1 MVYIDRS
8 AWVGHVIPFDT
19 SHVIPRS
26 CDPLD
31 RDMVMRHPNHLY
43 GESFKKDFVKLLLGV
58 GTPCIT

>member
-43 GESFKKDFVKLLLGV
+43 GEGVKV
-58 GTPCIT
+58 RI

>member
-19 SHVIPRS
+19 SHVILFHSHVIPRS

-43 GESFKKDFVKLLLGV
+43 GEGVKV
-58 GTPCIT
+58 RI